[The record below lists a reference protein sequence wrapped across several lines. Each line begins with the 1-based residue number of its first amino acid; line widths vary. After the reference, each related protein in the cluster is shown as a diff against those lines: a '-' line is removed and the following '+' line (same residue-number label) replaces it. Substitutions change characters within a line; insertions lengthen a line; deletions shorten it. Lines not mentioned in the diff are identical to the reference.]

1 MQNDKQNNPPRKS
14 NAAADRYA
22 SIGFRVTSNAEVS
35 WANMP
40 SDVVRDVVAYTTAAG
55 DAVLFGNTRQGGLS
69 LTLYSDGQPIKVYS
83 SSIEDMIHKCNEVCA
98 SARLVIPN
106 EVLVKLENLKP

>member
-1 MQNDKQNNPPRKS
+1 MPKNTENMSKGAS
-14 NAAADRYA
+14 NRAADRYA
-22 SIGFRVTSNAEVS
+22 SIGFRVTGGGEVS

-40 SDVVRDVVAYTTAAG
+40 AETIRDVVAYTTAAG

-83 SSIEDMIHKCNEVCA
+83 NSLDDMVHKCNEVCA

-106 EVLVKLENLKP
+106 EVLVKLENLQP